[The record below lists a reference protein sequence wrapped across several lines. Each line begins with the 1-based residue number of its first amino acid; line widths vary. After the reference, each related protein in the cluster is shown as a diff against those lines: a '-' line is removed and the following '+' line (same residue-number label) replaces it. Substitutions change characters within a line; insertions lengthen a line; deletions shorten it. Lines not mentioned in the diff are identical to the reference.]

1 LSFLPP
7 RSGGEG
13 NQIERLSGW
22 FRNLQGH
29 FIVLKKRLTVKSGT
43 GIMTSTRAIRC
54 TPILASNAITFAFG
68 AALAC
73 AIGCGVGSILAPRPA
88 VAADFVMKFGTATI
102 NETQH
107 QFIKFYKDEVENASK
122 GRIEVQIYPASQL
135 GPIPREIEGVQ
146 LGNIQGYIGPVDFFV
161 GVDPRFG
168 VFSAP
173 MLFRD
178 EPNAAATVRDAAVQK
193 ATFDLAAPKRM
204 VGIAMLD
211 LGSSNYGAKN
221 PILRLSDFS
230 GKKLRINGTELE
242 RQKMAKLG
250 ATGIGMPLSEVVPAL
265 DQGTIDGTISGLSV
279 FVAFK
284 MNDLLKVVT
293 VTNDTFIISIAVVSK
308 PWLDTLPADLQ
319 KVVLDAGATVQTKAQ
334 AWEIDFTKKLA
345 SDWTALGGTV
355 QTLPSEDLARMKT
368 LLDPVADEA
377 TKGQPAVHD
386 MLEMVRA
393 AAARN

>member
-1 LSFLPP
+1 MSSTQAICF
-7 RSGGEG
+7 RSRG
-13 NQIERLSGW
+13 R
-22 FRNLQGH
+22 R
-29 FIVLKKRLTVKSGT
+29 GT
-43 GIMTSTRAIRC
+43 GVA
-54 TPILASNAITFAFG
+54 PLAVA
-68 AALAC
+68 AALAWC
-73 AIGCGVGSILAPRPA
+73 APSLPA
-88 VAADFVMKFGTATI
+88 TAADFVMKFGTATI

-107 QFIKFYKDEVENASK
+107 QFIKFYKEELEKASG

-178 EPNAAATVRDAAVQK
+178 EPNAAATVHDPAVQK
-193 ATFDLAAPKRM
+193 AMFDLAGPKRM
-204 VGIAMLD
+204 VGIATLD

-221 PILRLSDFS
+221 AIMRLADFN

-319 KVVLDAGATVQTKAQ
+319 KIVTDAGAAVQAKAQ
-334 AWEIDFTKKLA
+334 AWEVDFTKQLA

-355 QTLPSEDLARMKT
+355 HALPTEDLARMKT
-368 LLDPVADEA
+368 LLDPVADET
-377 TKGQPAVHD
+377 TKSQPAVHD
-386 MLEMVRA
+386 MLELVRA
-393 AAARN
+393 AAVRH

>member
-1 LSFLPP
+1 
-7 RSGGEG
+7 
-13 NQIERLSGW
+13 
-22 FRNLQGH
+22 
-29 FIVLKKRLTVKSGT
+29 
-43 GIMTSTRAIRC
+43 
-54 TPILASNAITFAFG
+54 
-68 AALAC
+68 
-73 AIGCGVGSILAPRPA
+73 
-88 VAADFVMKFGTATI
+88 MKFGTATI

-107 QFIKFYKDEVENASK
+107 QFIKFYKDEVEKASN

-168 VFSAP
+168 AFSAP

-178 EPNAAATVRDAAVQK
+178 EANATATLRDPAVQK
-193 ATFDLAAPKRM
+193 AMFDLAAPKRM
-204 VGIAMLD
+204 VGIATLD

-221 PILRLSDFS
+221 PILRLADFG
-230 GKKLRINGTELE
+230 GKKQRINGTELE
-242 RQKMAKLG
+242 RQKMAKIG

-319 KVVLDAGATVQTKAQ
+319 KVVLDAAVQVMAQ
-334 AWEIDFTKKLA
+334 AWEVDFTKKLA
-345 SDWTALGGTV
+345 TDWAALGGTV
-355 QTLPSEDLARMKT
+355 QMLPAEDLARMKT
-368 LLDPVADEA
+368 LLDPVGDEA

-386 MLEMVRA
+386 MLELVRA
-393 AAARN
+393 AAAKN

>member
-1 LSFLPP
+1 
-7 RSGGEG
+7 
-13 NQIERLSGW
+13 
-22 FRNLQGH
+22 
-29 FIVLKKRLTVKSGT
+29 
-43 GIMTSTRAIRC
+43 MTSARTNRRVSASVSPHRIAIAIAA
-54 TPILASNAITFAFG
+54 PLALG
-68 AALAC
+68 LAC
-73 AIGCGVGSILAPRPA
+73 GLACGLGALPA
-88 VAADFVMKFGTATI
+88 SAADFVMKFGTATI

-107 QFIKFYKDEVENASK
+107 QFIKFYKDEVEKASN

-135 GPIPREIEGVQ
+135 GPIPREIEGIQ

-168 VFSAP
+168 VFSTP

-178 EPNAAATVRDAAVQK
+178 EPNAAATVHDPAVQK

-204 VGIAMLD
+204 VGIATLD

-221 PILRLSDFS
+221 PILRLSD
-230 GKKLRINGTELE
+230 
-242 RQKMAKLG
+242 MAKLG

-279 FVAFK
+279 FVSFK

-293 VTNDTFIISIAVVSK
+293 VTNDTFIISIAVLSK

-319 KVVLDAGATVQTKAQ
+319 KVVLDASAAVQTKAQ
-334 AWEIDFTKKLA
+334 AWEVDFTKKLA
-345 SDWTALGGTV
+345 SDWTALGGSV
-355 QTLPSEDLARMKT
+355 QTLPAEDLARMKT
-368 LLDPVADEA
+368 LLDPVGDEA

-386 MLEMVRA
+386 MLEVVRA

>member
-1 LSFLPP
+1 MT
-7 RSGGEG
+7 
-13 NQIERLSGW
+13 
-22 FRNLQGH
+22 
-29 FIVLKKRLTVKSGT
+29 LKP
-43 GIMTSTRAIRC
+43 AIRADSRGC
-54 TPILASNAITFAFG
+54 RGTRSAVLAFV
-68 AALAC
+68 AAVVWC
-73 AIGCGVGSILAPRPA
+73 APSLPA
-88 VAADFVMKFGTATI
+88 TAADFVMKFGTATI

-107 QFIKFYKDEVENASK
+107 QFIKFYKEELEKASG

-178 EPNAAATVRDAAVQK
+178 EPNAAATVHDPAVQK
-193 ATFDLAAPKRM
+193 AMFDLAGPKRM
-204 VGIAMLD
+204 VGIATLD

-221 PILRLSDFS
+221 AIMRLADFN

-319 KVVLDAGATVQTKAQ
+319 KVVTDTGAAVQAKAQ
-334 AWEIDFTKKLA
+334 AWEVDFTKQLA

-355 QTLPSEDLARMKT
+355 HALPTEDLARMKT
-368 LLDPVADEA
+368 LLDPVADET
-377 TKGQPAVHD
+377 TKSQPAVHD
-386 MLEMVRA
+386 MLELVRA
-393 AAARN
+393 AAVRH

>member
-1 LSFLPP
+1 MPAF
-7 RSGGEG
+7 RSVNSCVAYGAV
-13 NQIERLSGW
+13 I
-22 FRNLQGH
+22 
-29 FIVLKKRLTVKSGT
+29 
-43 GIMTSTRAIRC
+43 
-54 TPILASNAITFAFG
+54 
-68 AALAC
+68 AAL
-73 AIGCGVGSILAPRPA
+73 IGIPAPA
-88 VAADFVMKFGTATI
+88 GAADFVMKVGTATI

-107 QFIKFYKDEVENASK
+107 QFIKFYKEEVEKASG

-178 EPNAAATVRDAAVQK
+178 DANAAATVRDPAVQK
-193 ATFDLAAPKRM
+193 AVFGLAAAKRM
-204 VGIAMLD
+204 VGIATLD
-211 LGSSNYGAKN
+211 LGASDYGAKRA
-221 PILRLSDFS
+221 IMRLADFS

-250 ATGIGMPLSEVVPAL
+250 ATGVGMPLSEVMPGL

-293 VTNDTFIISIAVVSK
+293 VTNDTFIISVAVLSK
-308 PWLDTLPADLQ
+308 AWLDTLPPDLQ
-319 KVVLDAGATVQTKAQ
+319 KIAIDSGAAVQAKTQ
-334 AWEIDFTKKLA
+334 QWEVDFTKQLV
-345 SDWTALGGTV
+345 DQWTGLGGTV
-355 QTLPSEDLARMKT
+355 HTLPDEDQAQLKT
-368 LLDPVADEA
+368 LLTPVGDDA
-377 TKGQPAVHD
+377 TKDQPAVHD
-386 MLEMVRA
+386 MLQMVRA
-393 AAARN
+393 AAAKN

>member
-1 LSFLPP
+1 
-7 RSGGEG
+7 
-13 NQIERLSGW
+13 
-22 FRNLQGH
+22 
-29 FIVLKKRLTVKSGT
+29 
-43 GIMTSTRAIRC
+43 MTAIRANMPA
-54 TPILASNAITFAFG
+54 TLARTAIAI

-73 AIGCGVGSILAPRPA
+73 ALGAFLGARPA
-88 VAADFVMKFGTATI
+88 SAADFVMKFGTATI

-107 QFIKFYKDEVENASK
+107 QFIKFYKDEVEKASN

-161 GVDPRFG
+161 GVDPSFG

-178 EPNAAATVRDAAVQK
+178 EPNAAATVHDPAVQK
-193 ATFDLAAPKRM
+193 AMFELAAPKRM
-204 VGIAMLD
+204 VGIATLD

-265 DQGTIDGTISGLSV
+265 DQGAIDGTISGLSV
-279 FVAFK
+279 FVSFK

-319 KVVLDAGATVQTKAQ
+319 KVVLDAGAAVQSKAQ
-334 AWEIDFTKKLA
+334 AWEVDFTNKLA

-355 QTLPSEDLARMKT
+355 QMLPSEDLTRMKT
-368 LLDPVADEA
+368 LLDPVGDEA

>member
-1 LSFLPP
+1 MTLTPT
-7 RSGGEG
+7 
-13 NQIERLSGW
+13 IRLGSCG
-22 FRNLQGH
+22 RRGS
-29 FIVLKKRLTVKSGT
+29 KS
-43 GIMTSTRAIRC
+43 A
-54 TPILASNAITFAFG
+54 AVAVA
-68 AALAC
+68 AALAWC
-73 AIGCGVGSILAPRPA
+73 APSLPA
-88 VAADFVMKFGTATI
+88 AAADFVMKFGTATI

-107 QFIKFYKDEVENASK
+107 QFIKFYKEELEKASG

-178 EPNAAATVRDAAVQK
+178 EPNAAATVHDPAVQK
-193 ATFDLAAPKRM
+193 AMFDLAGPKRM
-204 VGIAMLD
+204 VGIATLD

-221 PILRLSDFS
+221 AIMRLADFN

-242 RQKMAKLG
+242 RQKMARLG

-284 MNDLLKVVT
+284 MIDLLKVVT

-308 PWLDTLPADLQ
+308 PWLDTLPPDLQ
-319 KVVLDAGATVQTKAQ
+319 KVVTDAGAAVQAKAQ
-334 AWEIDFTKKLA
+334 AWEVDFTKQLA

-355 QTLPSEDLARMKT
+355 HALPTEDLARMKT
-368 LLDPVADEA
+368 LLDPVADET
-377 TKGQPAVHD
+377 TKSQPAVHD
-386 MLEMVRA
+386 MLELVRA
-393 AAARN
+393 TATRH

>member
-1 LSFLPP
+1 MT
-7 RSGGEG
+7 
-13 NQIERLSGW
+13 
-22 FRNLQGH
+22 
-29 FIVLKKRLTVKSGT
+29 LKP
-43 GIMTSTRAIRC
+43 AIRADSRGC
-54 TPILASNAITFAFG
+54 RGTRSAVLAFV
-68 AALAC
+68 AAVVWC
-73 AIGCGVGSILAPRPA
+73 APSLPA
-88 VAADFVMKFGTATI
+88 TAADFVMKFGTATI

-107 QFIKFYKDEVENASK
+107 QFIKFYKEELEKASG

-178 EPNAAATVRDAAVQK
+178 EPNAAATVHDPAVQK
-193 ATFDLAAPKRM
+193 AMFDLAGPKRM
-204 VGIAMLD
+204 VGIATLD

-221 PILRLSDFS
+221 AIMRLADFN

-308 PWLDTLPADLQ
+308 PWLDTLPPDLQ
-319 KVVLDAGATVQTKAQ
+319 KVVTEAGPAVQAKAQ
-334 AWEIDFTKKLA
+334 AWEVDFTKKLA

-355 QTLPSEDLARMKT
+355 HALPTEDLARMKT
-368 LLDPVADEA
+368 LLDPVADET

-393 AAARN
+393 AATRH